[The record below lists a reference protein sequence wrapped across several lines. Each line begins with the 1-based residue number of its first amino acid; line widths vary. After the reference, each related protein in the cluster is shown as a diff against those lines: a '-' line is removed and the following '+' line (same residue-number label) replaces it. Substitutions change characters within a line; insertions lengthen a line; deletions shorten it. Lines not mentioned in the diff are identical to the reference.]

1 MSLEACAQSE
11 LRPPMKTQPADSDYG
26 EVARLLDY
34 LSISDNQSGW
44 NPHRSQISNDDDHAP
59 EDEMWKTERQRALHE
74 SYGEVEHLI
83 QYLAPPATIACVL
96 DQSFFRTASEGSTEG
111 FSIQCDWRGWSS
123 PASPT
128 TPAPPSLDNH
138 EEHDAV
144 REQRN
149 PLEVEYTE
157 RFLAADLRRRV
168 HLTCQPEN
176 NTPSSTWLSWGRG
189 GASCPESLLGELDS
203 PELSAASQDHL
214 KAACFP
220 GLPSLW
226 PATVCEWT
234 LAELTGP
241 LAGIAD
247 NRLAHTARARHSV
260 SCRKLSVDWRLE
272 SLP

>member
-1 MSLEACAQSE
+1 
-11 LRPPMKTQPADSDYG
+11 MKTQPADSDYG

-34 LSISDNQSGW
+34 LSIGDSQSGW
-44 NPHRSQISNDDDHAP
+44 NPPRSHISNDDDHAP
-59 EDEMWKTERQRALHE
+59 EDEMWETERQRALQE

-83 QYLAPPATIACVL
+83 QYLAPPASIACVL
-96 DQSFFRTASEGSTEG
+96 DQSFFRTASEGSTES

-128 TPAPPSLDNH
+128 TPAPPSLDNN

-149 PLEVEYTE
+149 PLEVMYTE
-157 RFLAADLRRRV
+157 RFLAADLRRQV

-176 NTPSSTWLSWGRG
+176 DTQSSTRVGWGRG

-203 PELSAASQDHL
+203 PSSAASQEHL
-214 KAACFP
+214 FKPACFSS
-220 GLPSLW
+220 LPSFW
-226 PATVCEWT
+226 PAATVCEWT

-241 LAGIAD
+241 LKFAD
-247 NRLAHTARARHSV
+247 NCSAHPVRARHSV
-260 SCRKLSVDWRLE
+260 SCRMLSVDWRLE